1 MEINPNITPD
11 TELLDAARQGDQRAF
26 SLLMERYRESLYYM
40 ILKIVKKPEDAE
52 DLLIE
57 SFAKAFDNLDK
68 YTPQFA
74 FSTWLYKIASN
85 TCIDFLR
92 KKSITQ
98 VSMDS
103 EEGAIADSLSFS
115 SEDTPE
121 QRLIREQRVERLQE
135 SVKKLDPAFRQVIEL
150 RYFEEQSYDEIAQQL
165 HITLASV
172 KVQLFRAK
180 KQLLDIL
187 RHERGRI

>member
-1 MEINPNITPD
+1 M
-11 TELLDAARQGDQRAF
+11 ASARLGDQRACT
-26 SLLMERYRESLYYM
+26 LLMERYRESLHYM
-40 ILKIVKKPEDAE
+40 ILRIVRTPEDAE

-57 SFAKAFDNLDK
+57 SFAKAFDNLEK

-92 KKSITQ
+92 KKSIQQ

-103 EEGAIADSLSFS
+103 EEGTVSDSLLFS
-115 SEDTPE
+115 SDDTPE
-121 QRLIREQRVERLQE
+121 QRLIRKQRIARLQE
-135 SVKKLDPAFRQVIEL
+135 SVRQLDPAFRQVIEL
-150 RYFEEQSYDEIAQQL
+150 RYFGEKSYDEIAAELQ
-165 HITLASV
+165 IPLANV

-180 KQLLDIL
+180 KQLLELLKHD
-187 RHERGRI
+187 RERI